1 MPTKGRPC
9 CRAARPTPAA
19 SRSRRRRRRPRR
31 TSHPTATCWLACS
44 PGADTAVFQVADF
57 DIDGGLEGGPTILGG
72 SPVVEIDAAVH
83 PVGAEGVSP
92 SVNFVD
98 GYQYCDFTYE
108 SYGWED
114 TGLGARPY
122 TSVGRIYTGPNTAM
136 EVGVYNGSQHR
147 NEAFVSVGGSWY
159 QGGITQSLDTSV
171 DWSILFGTNRNVDL
185 RAEIQYRHH
194 QLFCQNLNT
203 GTRRYPNVGEYY
215 PFRPTGGTDGADE
228 RGAVR
233 VRLRDRPRR
242 QRGHHGE
249 PGPHV
254 VHLETV
260 LHRRRSRASTSGC
273 RRPRPPRRRRST
285 GSRSTAS

>member
-9 CRAARPTPAA
+9 CRAARPTTPAA
-19 SRSRRRRRRPRR
+19 SRSPSPSTTSPAR

-44 PGADTAVFQVADF
+44 RRAPTPRSSRSPTSTSTAAWKAAR
-57 DIDGGLEGGPTILGG
+57 TILGG

-136 EVGVYNGSQHR
+136 EV
-147 NEAFVSVGGSWY
+147 
-159 QGGITQSLDTSV
+159 
-171 DWSILFGTNRNVDL
+171 
-185 RAEIQYRHH
+185 
-194 QLFCQNLNT
+194 
-203 GTRRYPNVGEYY
+203 RRLQRQPA
-215 PFRPTGGTDGADE
+215 PQ
-228 RGAVR
+228 RGL
-233 VRLRDRPRR
+233 RLRRWVVVPGRDHPEPRHQRRLVDPLRDQPERRPASRDPVPAPPALLPEP
-242 QRGHHGE
+242 QHGHQAVSERWGVLPVPAHGR
-249 PGPHV
+249 
-254 VHLETV
+254 
-260 LHRRRSRASTSGC
+260 HRRC
-273 RRPRPPRRRRST
+273 R
-285 GSRSTAS
+285 